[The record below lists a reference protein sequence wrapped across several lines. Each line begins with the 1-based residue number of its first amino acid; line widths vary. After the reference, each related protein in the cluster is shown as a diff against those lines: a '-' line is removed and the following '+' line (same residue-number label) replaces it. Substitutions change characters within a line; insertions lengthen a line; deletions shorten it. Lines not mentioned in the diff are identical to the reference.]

1 MQLLIAILTLMV
13 IIIGVILNRI
23 TLYSIRKNTERAK
36 DIATIM
42 EHTLDENNYVVRLN
56 LHNRLANN
64 LYGNFLPHDGM
75 TYEESLS
82 YLHPDDKH
90 IYQAFIN
97 TLVKGAKSSECMF
110 RWDRSTKKHEHDW
123 RFIRDVGI
131 VEFDPQDNKRPINF
145 YCTLY
150 DQTEQKL
157 QEQEEIQLTDRYRK
171 LFEQSIVGQAFFN
184 KDGYLARSISSS

>member
-75 TYEESLS
+75 TYEESL
-82 YLHPDDKH
+82 
-90 IYQAFIN
+90 Q
-97 TLVKGAKSSECMF
+97 C
-110 RWDRSTKKHEHDW
+110 
-123 RFIRDVGI
+123 
-131 VEFDPQDNKRPINF
+131 
-145 YCTLY
+145 
-150 DQTEQKL
+150 
-157 QEQEEIQLTDRYRK
+157 
-171 LFEQSIVGQAFFN
+171 
-184 KDGYLARSISSS
+184 